1 MEFLGMTALND
12 QLREDVPLVIET
24 LELAGITVWIAT
36 GKNWE
41 LSIFSMNKDVCLVF
55 KIGDSMEQAMSTAI

>member
-36 GKNWE
+36 G
-41 LSIFSMNKDVCLVF
+41 
-55 KIGDSMEQAMSTAI
+55 